1 MDQLL
6 EGAILSTSDVVG
18 LYLNILH
25 EEGLTSLRK
34 LLDAR
39 MEKKLASE
47 TLLELSEFVLN
58 NRIFHFK
65 EKTLI
70 ELRATAIGTKFAPPH
85 AIIFRTDLE
94 ENIF

>member
-6 EGAILSTSDVVG
+6 EGAILSISDVVG

-39 MEKKLASE
+39 MEKKVATE
-47 TLLELSEFVLN
+47 NLLELAQIALN
-58 NRIFHFK
+58 NTIFQLNGKSFMQ
-65 EKTLI
+65 L
-70 ELRATAIGTKFAPPH
+70 
-85 AIIFRTDLE
+85 
-94 ENIF
+94 

>member
-39 MEKKLASE
+39 MEKKVATE
-47 TLLELSEFVLN
+47 NVLELAQIALN
-58 NRIFHFK
+58 NTIFQLN
-65 EKTLI
+65 EKSFMQL
-70 ELRATAIGTKFAPPH
+70 
-85 AIIFRTDLE
+85 
-94 ENIF
+94 

>member
-39 MEKKLASE
+39 MEKKVATE
-47 TLLELSEFVLN
+47 NLLELAQITLN
-58 NRIFHFK
+58 NTIFQLN
-65 EKTLI
+65 EKSFMQL
-70 ELRATAIGTKFAPPH
+70 
-85 AIIFRTDLE
+85 
-94 ENIF
+94 

>member
-6 EGAILSTSDVVG
+6 QGAILSTSDVVG

-39 MEKKLASE
+39 MEKKVATE
-47 TLLELSEFVLN
+47 NLLELAQIALN
-58 NRIFHFK
+58 NTIFQLN
-65 EKTLI
+65 EKSFMQL
-70 ELRATAIGTKFAPPH
+70 
-85 AIIFRTDLE
+85 
-94 ENIF
+94 

>member
-39 MEKKLASE
+39 MEKKVATE
-47 TLLELSEFVLN
+47 NLLELAQIALN
-58 NRIFHFK
+58 NTIFQLN
-65 EKTLI
+65 EKSFMQL
-70 ELRATAIGTKFAPPH
+70 
-85 AIIFRTDLE
+85 
-94 ENIF
+94 

>member
-39 MEKKLASE
+39 MEKK
-47 TLLELSEFVLN
+47 V
-58 NRIFHFK
+58 
-65 EKTLI
+65 
-70 ELRATAIGTKFAPPH
+70 AT
-85 AIIFRTDLE
+85 
-94 ENIF
+94 EN